1 MAQENVKKNAAAK
14 EQAAEQQQKPQSHQ
28 ALSQSAPVDMIA
40 MAREATLRDQAGM
53 YAGTTKVVAPAKV
66 NLYLGVGPQ
75 RPDGYHEVTTVLQS
89 LMLHDV
95 LYVRVKDLDPVVV
108 EYERGLA
115 REKGKEYRTD
125 VPQVRVTCVG
135 CEGVEAPQLPSDQNL
150 AYAAVMALA
159 EATGK
164 GANQAVDIRIEKHI
178 PQQAGLGGGSSDAAA
193 ALIAM
198 ADAWDMDPNDPVLF
212 QVAAGL
218 GADVAFFLVGGCA
231 QLDGVG
237 EALQRKLP
245 SRKSNVVLVKPE
257 GGLSTADVYRE
268 FDSDPDLPTSPV
280 QEQLTAAQDGASV
293 PLFNGLQS
301 TAVRLLP
308 ELARVQEWAAE
319 QEGVSDC
326 LLCGS
331 GSASFLLCESFEAAC
346 KVSASA
352 MAQGWWARST
362 SFSGLRAAVVP
373 KR

>member
-1 MAQENVKKNAAAK
+1 MAERNTANCNAAN
-14 EQAAEQQQKPQSHQ
+14 AAEAEQLKPQSHQ
-28 ALSQSAPVDMIA
+28 ALTQSAPVDMIA

-66 NLYLGVGPQ
+66 NLYLGVGEK
-75 RPDGYHEVTTVLQS
+75 RTDGYHQVNTVLQS

-108 EYERGLA
+108 ECERGLA
-115 REKGKEYRTD
+115 QEKGQEYKDD

-159 EATGK
+159 EAAGK

-193 ALIAM
+193 ALMAM
-198 ADAWDMDPNDPVLF
+198 ADAWDIDPADPVLA

-231 QLDGVG
+231 QLNGAG
-237 EALQRKLP
+237 EILQRKLP

-257 GGLSTADVYRE
+257 GGLSTAKVYQE
-268 FDSDPDLPTSPV
+268 FDADPDLPTP
-280 QEQLTAAQDGASV
+280 QLEEQLETARDGQSV
-293 PLFNGLQS
+293 PLFNGLQA
-301 TAVRLLP
+301 TAMRLLP
-308 ELARVQEWAAE
+308 ELARVREWAAE
-319 QEGVSDC
+319 QDGVSDC

-331 GSASFLLCESFEAAC
+331 GSASFLVCESFEVAC
-346 KVSASA
+346 RVSAAA

-362 SFSGLRAAVVP
+362 SFSSLRAAVVP
-373 KR
+373 KK